1 VAGDATGSG
10 WRADPRRLKDVT
22 TSQQNGH
29 LHFAKHPALVI
40 LIPMTKAPHTS
51 LPVAGSALP
60 LAGHAAIL
68 PELTGWAGQQA
79 PDSGLTPAQLA
90 AIFAHSRHLQTLA
103 RAHPDLL
110 ASATRGGG
118 AAEIGRAIEACE
130 TDAIRLTD
138 EPQMMAALRRLRQRS
153 ALCVALADM
162 ADSDDIES
170 QMRWLSDAADAA
182 VRCAVTWLFRDAA
195 RRRQITN
202 ADAPAWHGGA
212 GCGWTVLALGKLGA
226 GELNYSS
233 DIDLVLLHD
242 PIDNPL
248 PDGNTS
254 QRFYVEMARGLVRLL
269 STATRDGIGWRVDL
283 RLRPDPGATAVSIQR
298 EAAIGYYESIART
311 WERAAFIRARPIAGD
326 PEMGRNF
333 LTELQPFIWRRTLD
347 YTVMDDMKMMLRRPA
362 AGLGWEGYNL
372 KTGPN
377 GIRSIEFLT
386 HVLQLVGGGRAPAL
400 RVGST
405 LPALRALAAES
416 WITGKQC
423 ERLGALYLALRRAEH
438 RLQMIADAQTHMLPR
453 TREGIDE
460 VARFMGHDGA
470 GSFLA
475 ALTAILDE
483 VARHTSHRLFDETA
497 DEGADATGDDPAMAA
512 GADPGDAP
520 LFDDEDRLAAWL
532 EARGFRR
539 PADIAA
545 VLSGWMAGRIAATR
559 GERARTLLSRIMPPM
574 LSHLS
579 GAKDADSAFA
589 AFAGFVEGLPAS
601 VQIFSLLDHNRDL
614 TRLLGDIL
622 VLSPRLGERLRRHP
636 MLFDLVL
643 FAAFFEPLPAT
654 AILEEELR
662 TTIADQPTE
671 LALDTVTR
679 VTRERQ
685 FRAEVQHLSGVA
697 DRRALGTALAD
708 IAEAAIRVTRDLAI
722 ADMQRRHGSI
732 EGDLA
737 VLAMGRLGLGDLTA
751 TSDLDLVFVWDAPAE
766 AGSTGIGDG
775 QRRLSASSYFT
786 RLAQT
791 LANWLGGATGEGK
804 LFTIDLRLRPDGE
817 KSGLAP
823 SLARLN
829 AYYHNEA
836 WLWEK
841 LALGKA
847 RLVTPAAA
855 CGAALIDSLA
865 ATRTTA
871 LPIDT
876 IGPPLHD
883 MRRRL
888 RASYGDADE
897 WQLRKHPGG
906 IGELDLLIQ
915 ALRLLNADLFSN
927 AAWPADAVL
936 ERLVEAG
943 RLAPEDAE
951 ALGAAENL
959 YADLHH
965 ALRFVVGTS
974 ATDPQA
980 LSAAA
985 RQFICTACDSPDFET
1000 LRGRIDAHKRQVE
1013 VLFDQLFP
1021 LPEG

>member
-1 VAGDATGSG
+1 
-10 WRADPRRLKDVT
+10 
-22 TSQQNGH
+22 
-29 LHFAKHPALVI
+29 
-40 LIPMTKAPHTS
+40 MTNAPHTS
-51 LPVAGSALP
+51 LPVAGTALP

-68 PELTGWAGQQA
+68 PELTDWAGQQA
-79 PDSGLTPAQLA
+79 PGGRLTPAQLA

-110 ASATRGGG
+110 ATAPRGDG
-118 AAEIGRAIEACE
+118 AAEIDLAIEACE
-130 TDAIRLTD
+130 TDAGRLTD
-138 EPQMMAALRRLRQRS
+138 EPQMMTALRRLRQRS

-162 ADSDDIES
+162 AGADDVEA
-170 QMRWLSDAADAA
+170 QMRWLSDTADAA

-195 RRRQITN
+195 RRRQV
-202 ADAPAWHGGA
+202 ADADTPAWNGGA

-248 PDGNTS
+248 SDRDTS

-326 PEMGRNF
+326 LEMGRNF

-362 AGLGWEGYNL
+362 SGLGWEGYNL

-386 HVLQLVGGGRAPAL
+386 HVLQLVGGGRVPAL

-405 LPALRALAAES
+405 LPALRALAAEN
-416 WITGKQC
+416 WITVEQR

-438 RLQMIADAQTHMLPR
+438 RLQMIGDAQTHALPR

-460 VARFMGHDGA
+460 TARFMGHEGA
-470 GSFLA
+470 ESFLA
-475 ALTAILDE
+475 ALAASLDE
-483 VARHTSHRLFDETA
+483 VARHTSHRLFEEITDGTA
-497 DEGADATGDDPAMAA
+497 DDRAKASTNNSSDKSGVGTT
-512 GADPGDAP
+512 ADPEDAP
-520 LFDDEDRLAAWL
+520 LFDDEDRLAGWL
-532 EARGFRR
+532 DARGFQR

-579 GAKDADSAFA
+579 GAQDPDTAFV

-622 VLSPRLGERLRRHP
+622 VLSPRLGDRLRRHP

-654 AILEEELR
+654 AVLEEELR
-662 TTIADQPTE
+662 AAIAGQPTE

-722 ADMQRRHGSI
+722 ADMQRRHGAI
-732 EGDLA
+732 KGDLA

-751 TSDLDLVFVWDAPAE
+751 TSDLDLVFVWDAPAG
-766 AGSTGIGDG
+766 AASTGIEDG
-775 QRRLSASSYFT
+775 RRTLGASSYFT

-823 SLARLN
+823 SLARLT
-829 AYYHNEA
+829 AYYRDEA

-847 RLVTPAAA
+847 RLVTPAAT
-855 CGAALIDSLA
+855 CGAAVIDSLA
-865 ATRTTA
+865 QIRTTA
-871 LPIDT
+871 LPVDI
-876 IGPPLHD
+876 ISSPLHD

-888 RASYGDADE
+888 RASYGDAQE

-915 ALRLLNADLFSN
+915 ALRLRNADLFGN
-927 AAWPADAVL
+927 AAWPADAIL
-936 ERLVEAG
+936 DRIVEAS
-943 RLAPEDAE
+943 RLAPEHGE
-951 ALGAAENL
+951 ALGAAESL

-985 RQFICTACDSPDFET
+985 RQFICAACDSPDLET
-1000 LRGRIDAHKRQVE
+1000 LRGRVDSHRGVVE
-1013 VLFDQLFP
+1013 ALFDRLFP
-1021 LPEG
+1021 APPG

>member
-1 VAGDATGSG
+1 M
-10 WRADPRRLKDVT
+10 T
-22 TSQQNGH
+22 THST
-29 LHFAKHPALVI
+29 KPALV
-40 LIPMTKAPHTS
+40 
-51 LPVAGSALP
+51 AGTALP
-60 LAGHAAIL
+60 LADHAAIL
-68 PELTGWAGQQA
+68 PELTDWAGKQA
-79 PDSGLTPAQLA
+79 PDCPLNPAQLA

-103 RAHPDLL
+103 RAQSDLL
-110 ASATRGGG
+110 KTAPAGGG
-118 AAEIGRAIEACE
+118 AAAVRDAIECCE
-130 TDAIRLTD
+130 TDAATQAT
-138 EPQMMAALRRLRQRS
+138 EQQMMAALRRLRQRS

-162 ADSDDIES
+162 AGSEDVET
-170 QMRWLSDAADAA
+170 QMGWLSDAADAA
-182 VRCAVTWLFRDAA
+182 VRCAMTWLFREATRRGQIASEDMAA
-195 RRRQITN
+195 RN
-202 ADAPAWHGGA
+202 GGT

-233 DIDLVLLHD
+233 DIDLVVLHD

-248 PDGNTS
+248 ADSDTS
-254 QRFYVEMARGLVRLL
+254 QRFYVEMTRGLVRLL
-269 STATRDGIGWRVDL
+269 STATPNGIGWRVDL

-326 PEMGRNF
+326 IEMGRRF
-333 LTELQPFIWRRTLD
+333 LADIQPFIWRRTLD
-347 YTVMDDMKMMLRRPA
+347 CTVVDDMQMMLRRPA
-362 AGLGWEGYNL
+362 SGLGWAGYNL
-372 KTGPN
+372 KAGRN

-405 LPALRALAAES
+405 LPALQALAAEN
-416 WITGKQC
+416 WITPEQC
-423 ERLGALYLALRRAEH
+423 ERLGVLYLALRRAEH
-438 RLQMIADAQTHMLPR
+438 RLQMLGDAQTHALPR
-453 TREGIDE
+453 TMDGIGE
-460 VARFMGHDGA
+460 VARFMGHDGTD
-470 GSFLA
+470 GFLA
-475 ALTAILDE
+475 ALRYVLDQ
-483 VARHTSHRLFDETA
+483 VAANTSHKLFEEIA
-497 DEGADATGDDPAMAA
+497 DSSGGDGLKSSADKS
-512 GADPGDAP
+512 GDAP
-520 LFDDEDRLAAWL
+520 LFDDEDRLAGWL
-532 EARGFRR
+532 DSHGFQR

-574 LSHLS
+574 ITHLS
-579 GAKDADSAFA
+579 GAQDPDAAFA

-622 VLSPRLGERLRRHP
+622 VLSPRLGDRLRRHP

-654 AILEEELR
+654 DDLESELR
-662 TTIADQPTE
+662 VTIADQPTE
-671 LALDTVTR
+671 LALDMVTR

-697 DRRALGTALAD
+697 DRRALGAALAD

-722 ADMQRRHGSI
+722 TDMRRRHGSI
-732 EGDLA
+732 DGDLA

-751 TSDLDLVFVWDAPAE
+751 TSDLDLVFVWDAPAG
-766 AGSTGIGDG
+766 ASSTGIEGG
-775 QRRLSASSYFT
+775 RRSLGASSYFT
-786 RLAQT
+786 RLTQT

-804 LFTIDLRLRPDGE
+804 LFSIDLRLRPDGE
-817 KSGLAP
+817 TSGLAP
-823 SLARLN
+823 SLARLTT
-829 AYYHNEA
+829 YYRDEA

-847 RLVTPAAA
+847 RLVTPAAT
-855 CGAALIDSLA
+855 CGAAVIDNLA
-865 ATRTTA
+865 PTRTTA
-871 LPIDT
+871 LPIDA
-876 IGPPLHD
+876 IAPPLHD

-888 RASYGDADE
+888 RASHGDANE
-897 WQLRKHPGG
+897 WQLRKRRGG
-906 IGELDLLIQ
+906 ISELDLLVQ
-915 ALRLLNADLFSN
+915 ALRLLNADLFGNRALPTDSI
-927 AAWPADAVL
+927 L

-943 RLAPEDAE
+943 RITHDDAE
-951 ALGAAENL
+951 ALVAAENL

-985 RQFICTACDSPDFET
+985 RQFICAACDSPDLET
-1000 LRGRIDAHKRQVE
+1000 LQGHISAHLKQVE
-1013 VLFDQLFP
+1013 LLFDRLFP
-1021 LPEG
+1021 PPSD

>member
-1 VAGDATGSG
+1 MIET
-10 WRADPRRLKDVT
+10 
-22 TSQQNGH
+22 
-29 LHFAKHPALVI
+29 
-40 LIPMTKAPHTS
+40 PHTPP
-51 LPVAGSALP
+51 PVAGPALP
-60 LAGHAAIL
+60 LASHAAIL
-68 PELTGWAGQQA
+68 PELTKWARQHTPEDA
-79 PDSGLTPAQLA
+79 PLQPAQIA
-90 AIFAHSRHLQTLA
+90 ATLAHSQHLQTLA
-103 RAHPDLL
+103 RTHPDLV
-110 ASATRGGG
+110 AAVPAGGG
-118 AAEIGRAIEACE
+118 AAEIGAAIEACE
-130 TDAIRLTD
+130 RDATTLTN
-138 EPQMMAALRRLRQRS
+138 EQQMMTALRRLRQRS

-162 ADSDDIES
+162 TGCDDVEM
-170 QMRWLSDAADAA
+170 QMRWLSDTADAA
-182 VRCAVTWLFRDAA
+182 VRCAVTYLFREAA
-195 RRRQITN
+195 RRGQI
-202 ADAPAWHGGA
+202 ADADMLAQNGGA
-212 GCGWTVLALGKLGA
+212 GCGWSVLALGKLGA

-233 DIDLVLLHD
+233 DIDLVVLHD

-248 PDGNTS
+248 ADRDTS
-254 QRFYVEMARGLVRLL
+254 QRFYVEMARTLVRML
-269 STATRDGIGWRVDL
+269 SAATRDGIGWRVDL

-326 PEMGRNF
+326 LEMGQSF
-333 LTELQPFIWRRTLD
+333 LADIQPFIWRRTLD

-386 HVLQLVGGGRAPAL
+386 HVLQLVGGGRFPSL
-400 RVGST
+400 RARST
-405 LPALRALAAES
+405 LPALQALAAEG
-416 WITGKQC
+416 WVTPDQC
-423 ERLGALYLALRRAEH
+423 GRLAVLYLALRRAEH
-438 RLQMIADAQTHMLPR
+438 RLQMLGDAQTHALPR
-453 TREGIDE
+453 TMDGIGE
-460 VARFMGHDGA
+460 VARFMGHDRTDG
-470 GSFLA
+470 FLA
-475 ALTAILDE
+475 ALRHVLDE
-483 VARHTSHRLFDETA
+483 VAANTSHRLFEEIA
-497 DEGADATGDDPAMAA
+497 DGFGGDTLKSSEDKS
-512 GADPGDAP
+512 GDAP
-520 LFDDEDRLAAWL
+520 LFDDEDRVASWL
-532 EARGFRR
+532 DSHGFQR

-579 GAKDADSAFA
+579 GAQDPDTAFA

-622 VLSPRLGERLRRHP
+622 VLSPRLGDRLRHHP

-643 FAAFFEPLPAT
+643 FAAFFEPLPA
-654 AILEEELR
+654 ADELESELR
-662 TTIADQPTE
+662 TAIADQPTE

-697 DRRALGTALAD
+697 DRRALGAALAD
-708 IAEAAIRVTRDLAI
+708 IAEAAIRIIRDLAI
-722 ADMQRRHGSI
+722 ADMQRRHGTI
-732 EGDLA
+732 DGDLA

-751 TSDLDLVFVWDAPAE
+751 TSDLDLVFVWDAPAG
-766 AGSTGIGDG
+766 AASTGIDDG
-775 QRRLSASSYFT
+775 RRSLGASSYFT

-804 LFTIDLRLRPDGE
+804 LFAIDLRLRPDGE

-823 SLARLN
+823 SLARLT
-829 AYYHNEA
+829 AYYRDEA

-855 CGAALIDSLA
+855 CGAAVIDSLA
-865 ATRTTA
+865 AARTTP
-871 LPIDT
+871 LPHAT
-876 IGPPLHD
+876 ITPPLHD

-888 RASYGDADE
+888 RASYGEADE
-897 WQLRKHPGG
+897 WQLRKRPGG
-906 IGELDLLIQ
+906 ISELDLLVQ

-927 AAWPADAVL
+927 DALPADGIL
-936 ERLVEAG
+936 DRLVETG
-943 RLAPEDAE
+943 RITHDDAE
-951 ALGAAENL
+951 ALVTAESL

-974 ATDPQA
+974 ATDPAA
-980 LSAAA
+980 LSASA
-985 RQFICTACDSPDFET
+985 RQFICTACDSPDIES
-1000 LRGRIDAHKRQVE
+1000 LRARIAGQQTQIE
-1013 VLFDQLFP
+1013 ALFDRLFP
-1021 LPEG
+1021 APSD

>member
-1 VAGDATGSG
+1 
-10 WRADPRRLKDVT
+10 
-22 TSQQNGH
+22 
-29 LHFAKHPALVI
+29 
-40 LIPMTKAPHTS
+40 MTKDAPPS
-51 LPVAGSALP
+51 PVAGAALP

-68 PELTGWAGQQA
+68 PELTDWARQQA
-79 PDSGLTPAQLA
+79 PAGPLKPADLA
-90 AIFAHSRHLQTLA
+90 ATLAHSRHLQILA
-103 RAHPDLL
+103 RAHPDLVG
-110 ASATRGGG
+110 AVPAGRGT
-118 AAEIGRAIEACE
+118 AEINAAIKACE
-130 TDAIRLTD
+130 RDAITLTD
-138 EPQMMAALRRLRQRS
+138 EQQMMTALRRLRQRS

-162 ADSDDIES
+162 AGCDDVET
-170 QMRWLSDAADAA
+170 QMRWLSEAADAA
-182 VRCAVTWLFRDAA
+182 VRSAVIWLFREAA
-195 RRRQITN
+195 RRGKITG
-202 ADAPAWHGGA
+202 ADVSALQGGA
-212 GCGWTVLALGKLGA
+212 GCGWSVLALGKLGA

-233 DIDLVLLHD
+233 DIDLVVLHD
-242 PIDNPL
+242 PIANPL
-248 PDGNTS
+248 ADRDTS
-254 QRFYVEMARGLVRLL
+254 QQFYVEMARRLVRLL

-326 PEMGRNF
+326 LEMGQLF
-333 LTELQPFIWRRTLD
+333 LADIQPFIWRRTFD

-362 AGLGWEGYNL
+362 AGLGWEGYDL

-386 HVLQLVGGGRAPAL
+386 HVLQLVGGGRSPSL

-405 LPALRALAAES
+405 LPALRALAAEG
-416 WITGKQC
+416 WITADQC

-438 RLQMIADAQTHMLPR
+438 RLQMMADTQTHALPR
-453 TREGIDE
+453 TMTDIED
-460 VARFMGHDGA
+460 VARFMGHEDA
-470 GSFLA
+470 DSFLA
-475 ALTAILDE
+475 ALSSVLDE
-483 VARHTSHRLFDETA
+483 VAVNTSHRLFEQAADET
-497 DEGADATGDDPAMAA
+497 DAGE
-512 GADPGDAP
+512 AP
-520 LFDDEDRLAAWL
+520 LFDDEDRLAGWL
-532 EARGFRR
+532 DSRGFQR

-579 GAKDADSAFA
+579 GAQDPDTAFA

-622 VLSPRLGERLRRHP
+622 VLSPRLGDRLRRHP

-643 FAAFFEPLPAT
+643 FAAFFEPLPA
-654 AILEEELR
+654 ADELETELR
-662 TTIADQPTE
+662 AAITDQPTE

-708 IAEAAIRVTRDLAI
+708 IAEAAIRVIRDLAI
-722 ADMQRRHGSI
+722 TDMQRRHGAI
-732 EGDLA
+732 DGDLA

-751 TSDLDLVFVWDAPAE
+751 TSDLDLVFVWDAPA
-766 AGSTGIGDG
+766 GSSSTGIDDG
-775 QRRLSASSYFT
+775 QRSLGANSYFT

-823 SLARLN
+823 SLARLT
-829 AYYHNEA
+829 AYYRDEA

-847 RLVTPAAA
+847 RLVTPAAG
-855 CGAALIDSLA
+855 CGAVVIDSLA
-865 ATRTTA
+865 AVRTTP
-871 LPIDT
+871 LPHET
-876 IGPPLHD
+876 IAPALHD

-888 RASYGDADE
+888 RANDGEADD
-897 WQLRKHPGG
+897 WQLRKRPGG
-906 IGELDLLIQ
+906 ISELDLLVQ

-927 AAWPADAVL
+927 TALPADRIL
-936 ERLVEAG
+936 D
-943 RLAPEDAE
+943 RLAEIGRVTPDDAE
-951 ALGAAENL
+951 ALVAAENL

-965 ALRFVVGTS
+965 ALRFVMGTS
-974 ATDPQA
+974 TTDPAA

-985 RQFICTACDSPDFET
+985 RHFICAACDSPDIAA
-1000 LRGRIDAHKRQVE
+1000 LRGRIAGHQTQIE
-1013 VLFDQLFP
+1013 ALFDRLFP
-1021 LPEG
+1021 PPSD